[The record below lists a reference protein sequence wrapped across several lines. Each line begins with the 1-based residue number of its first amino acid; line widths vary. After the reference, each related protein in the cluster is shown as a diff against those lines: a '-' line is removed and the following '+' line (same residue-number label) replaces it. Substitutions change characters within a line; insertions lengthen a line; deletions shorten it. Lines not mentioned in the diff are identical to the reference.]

1 MTFRDDEKSSTD
13 VTHLHLYSWRFHVC
27 LLKSL
32 AAAAHFMPQDLR
44 TEKKVSKNFNKI
56 KIYDETSSSHA
67 HIYISHIEEN
77 EFPERRR
84 RR

>member
-13 VTHLHLYSWRFHVC
+13 VTHLHLYSCRFHVC

-32 AAAAHFMPQDLR
+32 AAGAHFMPRDLR

-56 KIYDETSSSHA
+56 KIYDETSSSCT
-67 HIYISHIEEN
+67 YILVT
-77 EFPERRR
+77 
-84 RR
+84 